1 MLIIPKTTGEPVAFL
16 GEPSAELDAAGAAL
30 DEPADVVAPAEPP
43 VLPALD
49 DDEPADELP
58 HAATETAAIAHAPRS
73 APLLLSCDFIST
85 SLCCSGL
92 RAPGRC
98 LRPCTGKRPTACRRG
113 EYTQLPRVYAS
124 HSYVDLTLG

>member
-1 MLIIPKTTGEPVAFL
+1 MLIIAKTTGEPVAFL
-16 GEPSAELDAAGAAL
+16 GGPSAELDAPGAAL

-43 VLPALD
+43 VLAALD

-58 HAATETAAIAHAPRS
+58 HAATETAAIAHAPTR
-73 APLLLSCDFIST
+73 APLLVCAFIST
-85 SLCCSGL
+85 SLCCAGL

-124 HSYVDLTLG
+124 H